1 MLPRRGHSLTAVD
14 TTADHELTMV
24 TLFGGS
30 SKPSGTYLHNLQ
42 KLADTTV
49 MIFGKLIELV
59 SVINVPK
66 LCSLIIIT
74 IVIEYDGIDDSKW
87 TKVCSVTNTQ
97 LGTKDSVRAQ
107 IKKSQGITRAL

>member
-1 MLPRRGHSLTAVD
+1 MQISTISDDMLPRRGHSLTAVD

-59 SVINVPK
+59 SVINTQSCDNYYIYTE
-66 LCSLIIIT
+66 CSKAMLINFNNDCYR
-74 IVIEYDGIDDSKW
+74 V
-87 TKVCSVTNTQ
+87 
-97 LGTKDSVRAQ
+97 
-107 IKKSQGITRAL
+107 